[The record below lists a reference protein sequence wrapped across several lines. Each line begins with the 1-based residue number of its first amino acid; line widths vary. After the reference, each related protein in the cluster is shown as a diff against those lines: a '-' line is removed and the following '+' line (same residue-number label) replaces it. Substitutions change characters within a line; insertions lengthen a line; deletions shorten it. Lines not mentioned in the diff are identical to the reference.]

1 MRTRLQPWQILIAAM
16 AGWITR
22 QQEAAVEYLREEN
35 RILKEQ
41 LGRRRLRLTDA
52 QRRRLAVRGKELGR
66 RGLMDVASIVTP
78 DTILRWHRRLVAEK
92 WTHSRKSPGRPRVMD
107 EITELVVRMAREK
120 RSWGYT
126 RIQGALRNVGH
137 KVGRTTVANI
147 LKEHGIEPAPERGK
161 KMTWAEFLRV
171 HWSVLAAADFFT
183 IEVWAPRGLVTI
195 YVFFVIE
202 LATRRI
208 EIAGTTTGPSEV
220 WMTQVGRNLTD
231 PVDGFFA
238 DKRYLILDQ
247 DSKFSKAFRTLLED
261 SGVEIVRLPARSPN
275 LNAYAERFVRS
286 IKEECL
292 GRVIFFGERSLRK
305 ATREFATHYHEERNH
320 QGIGNRLITP
330 RRPVGTSGQPIRCSE
345 RLGGLLR
352 FYHRA
357 AA

>member
-1 MRTRLQPWQILIAAM
+1 MRTFLQPWQILVAAM

-22 QQEAAVEYLREEN
+22 QHEAAVEYLREEN
-35 RILKEQ
+35 RILNQQ

-52 QRRRLAVRGKELGR
+52 QRRRLAVRGKALGR

-92 WTHSRKSPGRPRVMD
+92 WTHPRRSPGRPRVVD
-107 EITELVVRMAREK
+107 EITELVVRMAREN

-137 KVGRTTVANI
+137 KVGRTTVVNI

-161 KMTWAEFLRV
+161 KMTWAEFLRA

-183 IEVWAPRGLVTI
+183 VEVWGLRGLVTI

-208 EIAGTTTGPSEV
+208 EIAGVTTGPSEG
-220 WMTQVGRNLTD
+220 WIMQVGRNLTD
-231 PVDGFFA
+231 PFDGFLA

-247 DSKFSKAFRTLLED
+247 DSKFSKAFRDLLED

-292 GRVIFFGERSLRK
+292 SRMIFFGEQSLRR
-305 ATREFATHYHEERNH
+305 ATREFAAHYHEERNH
-320 QGIGNRLITP
+320 QGIENRLITP
-330 RRPVGTSGQPIRCSE
+330 RRPIGDEQNTIHCSK
-345 RLGGLLR
+345 RLGGMLR
-352 FYHRA
+352 FYHRTA
-357 AA
+357 A